1 MVATAFFIL
10 FLLFIYFFFKETKY
24 AKLNSPI
31 NENVLILVEKNKR
44 NKRRAKKRQ
53 LLSMAFHFG

>member
-1 MVATAFFIL
+1 MFISKSKVIRLHAFCGCYCFFIL

-31 NENVLILVEKNKR
+31 NENVLILVEKK
-44 NKRRAKKRQ
+44 
-53 LLSMAFHFG
+53 